1 MSEKDYK
8 ALYEKSLAK
17 QKKLKVQVNKLKDL
31 IQQLE
36 SERFSCDIEPL
47 KGELFGGDW
56 EIVRIDGQLYVRVSL
71 WTVDTGY
78 DGHLVNTPPVSEKFE
93 VFLRRDDDRKPV
105 PYWFYSESGIH
116 FVITRANNPRFILNP
131 PDGQPKHLLI
141 TGQVQPWEGWY
152 DDSVSPLQLEHDTY
166 YLRQLAECAAEFD

>member
-1 MSEKDYK
+1 MAEKDYK

-17 QKKLKVQVNKLKDL
+17 QKKLKVQVDKLKDR

-56 EIVRIDGQLYVRVSL
+56 EIVRIDGPLYVRVSL

-78 DGHLVNTPPVSEKFE
+78 DGHLVNTPQVSEKFE

-131 PDGQPKHLLI
+131 SEGQPKHLLI

-166 YLRQLAECAAEFD
+166 YLRQLAECAADFD